1 MGVKTDERF
10 LEDRLGMTET
20 EGWLDLLEDVKNL
33 QSSISNVENISSEK
47 GLWEIKGQLRIIN
60 FILSLEDATNLAL
73 EELQDGNST

>member
-1 MGVKTDERF
+1 MTKTDEKF

-33 QSSISNVENISSEK
+33 EDSIVNLDSINSEK
-47 GLWEIKGQLRIIN
+47 DLWFIKGQLRVIN
-60 FILSLEDATNLAL
+60 FILSLETATTLAL